1 MAPQGVTG
9 LLMSKSDRM
18 AKKATKTGRYPL
30 KKLRGSILMAIGV
43 GLALGALLAALIR
56 AHSRTGEPRMIN
68 LAASGLV
75 ATPDSEGRL
84 ILEDEAVSGSD
95 FYQFRTQL
103 REAVQNRN
111 APFVGSIIPETGLGI
126 GFSVPQTRD
135 NLNLDDPQARFWLL
149 LEKATKIGCAPAEN
163 PPAYNTDPG
172 SEIWVCPNVAQAFAR
187 QVPPPPSAEGVSWQL
202 ERVVVVG
209 ENVNA
214 RSQPS
219 VNSEAIAT
227 LSNEVVQLDRDR
239 QLPETFDPIDSWT
252 AIRLSDDREA
262 YVYNSYVYSPLESR
276 ALFGQINGEWQLLG
290 MPGGE

>member
-1 MAPQGVTG
+1 
-9 LLMSKSDRM
+9 MSESDRM
-18 AKKATKTGRYPL
+18 AKKATKRGRYSL
-30 KKLRGSILMAIGV
+30 KQLRWSILMAIGV

-68 LAASGLV
+68 LGAEGPV
-75 ATPDSEGRL
+75 APPDSEGRL
-84 ILEDEAVSGSD
+84 ILEDEAVPGSD
-95 FYQFRTQL
+95 FYQFRAQL

-111 APFVGSIIPETGLGI
+111 APFVQSVVPEAGLTL
-126 GFSVPQTRD
+126 GFSVPQTRE
-135 NLNLDDPQARFWLL
+135 NLNLDDPQGRFWLI
-149 LEKATKIGCAPAEN
+149 LEKAIAIGCAPAEN
-163 PPAYNTDPG
+163 PPAYNIDAG

-209 ENVNA
+209 ESVNA

-219 VNSEAIAT
+219 LDSEAIAT

-252 AIRLSDDREA
+252 AIRLSDDREG
-262 YVYNSYVYSPLESR
+262 YVYNRYVYSPLESR
-276 ALFGQINGEWQLLG
+276 ALFGKINGEWQLLG
-290 MPGGE
+290 MPGGD